1 MPLSLDCGFSSL
13 GFLIDYSLVSRAE
26 SSRSLSFTSRTDES
40 YTPWLLENHEYSSS
54 DREIL
59 EILNSAFSRA
69 TDYRES
75 FQPLLEMYWKN
86 KSILRK
92 MDELFKVDIIEPIE
106 TLSAALN

>member
-1 MPLSLDCGFSSL
+1 VLEEWDDVVGDFWE
-13 GFLIDYSLVSRAE
+13 A
-26 SSRSLSFTSRTDES
+26 TDEKLDP
-40 YTPWLLENHEYSSS
+40 TPWLLENHEYSSS